1 MLKHFGRNEAGRDL
15 IVGDIHGCFGRLQV
29 ALDELSFDPE
39 RDRLFSVGDLV
50 DRGPES
56 DAATEWL
63 KKPWFHAVRGNHE
76 QMAIDFADGGLQGG
90 ASMYVMN
97 GGGWN
102 LSQPPARSLEIA
114 DAFRAMPVAIELE
127 TAGGLIGIVHADCP
141 DRSWEA
147 FKARLLAVTDPDRSP
162 LVQTCLWDRSR
173 AQGAEK
179 PSVDGVQAVI
189 VGHTP
194 MQQITWIGN
203 VVYIDTGAV
212 FGRAL
217 TILDAESIA
226 PAAAV
231 VADAT

>member
-1 MLKHFGRNEAGRDL
+1 MIESFKRNTTGRDL
-15 IVGDIHGCFGRLQV
+15 IVGDIHGCFARLQV
-29 ALDELSFDPE
+29 ALDELGFDPE
-39 RDRLFSVGDLV
+39 CDRLFSVGDLV
-50 DRGPES
+50 DRGPDSE
-56 DAATEWL
+56 AATEWL

-76 QMAIDFADGGLQGG
+76 QMAIDFADGRLQGG
-90 ASMYVMN
+90 AGLYVAN

-102 LSQPPARSLEIA
+102 LGNTPDRSLEIA
-114 DAFRAMPVAIELE
+114 DAFRALPVAIELE

-147 FKARLLAVTDPDRSP
+147 FKAKLQAVKDPDNNP

-173 AQGAEK
+173 TQGAAK
-179 PSVDGVQAVI
+179 PSVAGVQVVI

-226 PAAAV
+226 PAAMAV
-231 VADAT
+231 SA